1 MLYPLAG
8 NASSNPSL
16 FIQEFTMH
24 YHFRDILG
32 TKFLNNQH
40 TPMECYEGFEAAL
53 ALAYAMSAENDKA
66 VYVCRDSGTVDQPAY
81 TEVASVRACK

>member
-1 MLYPLAG
+1 M
-8 NASSNPSL
+8 
-16 FIQEFTMH
+16 

-53 ALAYAMSAENDKA
+53 DLAYALSAEHDKA
-66 VYVCRDSGTVDQPAY
+66 VYVCKDSGTVDMPAY